1 MRAKKDSKIER
12 EKGSGGKFIIFPFK
26 SSNVVEQYFQVP
38 LNLSLRA
45 TSASS
50 SSYAKF
56 KTLTVKKVD
65 PRFYV
70 IGDSMYAI
78 RQIVGNDFLSFFGCL
93 VLIII

>member
-50 SSYAKF
+50 YAKF

-65 PRFYV
+65 PRLYV

-78 RQIVGNDFLSFFGCL
+78 RQIVGNDFCHFLD
-93 VLIII
+93 V